1 MIKISFEAANPAAL
15 NTLVGQYLVA
25 AGIAAAAPTTTA
37 APAADVKPPKA
48 DKPAAAPKAEAPAA
62 PAPAASAPA
71 AAPTVTY
78 DMIAAQVP
86 KTATLGE
93 NAKAKMKE
101 LMAKWGVN
109 AAAGKKVKDV
119 VPAEKYAEFF
129 AELTA
134 IDNG

>member
-15 NTLVGQYLVA
+15 NALISTYLVA
-25 AGIAAAAPTTTA
+25 AVSTPIAVV
-37 APAADVKPPKA
+37 ADVKPPKA
-48 DKPAAAPKAEAPAA
+48 EKPAAAPAAEAKPAA
-62 PAPAASAPA
+62 PANASGNA
-71 AAPTVTY
+71 VTY

-86 KTATLGE
+86 KTSALGD

-109 AAAGKKVKDV
+109 PGAGKKVKDV
-119 VPAEKYAEFF
+119 VPAEKYGEFF
-129 AELTA
+129 AELSA

>member
-25 AGIAAAAPTTTA
+25 AGIAAAAPTS
-37 APAADVKPPKA
+37 APAADVKPPKV
-48 DKPAAAPKAEAPAA
+48 DKPAAAPKPEAPAA
-62 PAPAASAPA
+62 PAASAPVNA
-71 AAPTVTY
+71 SGNAVTY

-86 KTATLGE
+86 KTASLGDK
-93 NAKAKMKE
+93 AKAKMKE

-119 VPAEKYAEFF
+119 VPAEKYGEFF